1 MLASLAMSAR
11 SLGGKRQRFLLI
23 GAIFSLAIQGP
34 VFAQESCTLC
44 GKDDRPVV
52 IPSFSLG
59 STTYT
64 ARIET
69 SDFSAHLPPLVS
81 PLATDIH
88 FKNRFPW
95 WGSESAARAAADAFH
110 IIARPVAYSVRAQ
123 VSSFP
128 VRINEDPYFA
138 YDITFA
144 YDPANGPAVEEV
156 DSPQAMAEISPALVA
171 TAVKF
176 ARRDPDHPNRNS
188 YIGSAPVSARLSWLR
203 VVDARATAVPG
214 PLPLFGA
221 ATAFGLSRRLRR
233 RISMGS

>member
-11 SLGGKRQRFLLI
+11 SLGDKRQRFLLI

-34 VFAQESCTLC
+34 VFAQVSCNLC
-44 GKDDRPVV
+44 EKDERPVV
-52 IPSFSLG
+52 VPNFSLG

-64 ARIET
+64 ARIEA
-69 SDFSAHLPPLVS
+69 SDFSAYLPPDPGGPVATY
-81 PLATDIH
+81 LAES
-88 FKNRFPW
+88 FPW
-95 WGSESAARAAADAFH
+95 WGSESAARAAADAFS
-110 IIARPVAYSVRAQ
+110 IIASPVVAYSVRAQ

-128 VRINEDPYFA
+128 VRIIEDPYFA

-176 ARRDPDHPNRNS
+176 ARRDADHPNS

>member
-11 SLGGKRQRFLLI
+11 YLGGKRQRLLLI

-34 VFAQESCTLC
+34 VFAQVSCALC
-44 GKDDRPVV
+44 EKDERPAVL
-52 IPSFSLG
+52 PELSLG
-59 STTYT
+59 NTTYT
-64 ARIET
+64 VMIEL
-69 SDFSAHLPPLVS
+69 SDFSAYLPQEEEGRVAV
-81 PLATDIH
+81 LAAS
-88 FKNRFPW
+88 FPW
-95 WGSESAARAAADAFH
+95 WGSESAALAAADAFSERVMGLPS
-110 IIARPVAYSVRAQ
+110 AVPGAEF
-123 VSSFP
+123 FP
-128 VRINEDPYFA
+128 HFA

-176 ARRDPDHPNRNS
+176 ARRDADHPNS
-188 YIGSAPVSARLSWLR
+188 YIGSAPVSAPLSWLR